1 LPVAGV
7 TIANGADNISVYT
20 PLFRTAGVDESVVS
34 VAVFAV
40 LIAVWCLAG
49 SWLGSHRT
57 VVGLLRRFGH
67 WMMPGVFVAVGVVIV
82 IRSGVV
88 PRVVGLSM

>member
-1 LPVAGV
+1 
-7 TIANGADNISVYT
+7 VYT
-20 PLFRTAGVDESVVS
+20 PLFRTAGLDESVVT
-34 VAVFAV
+34 VAVFVALV
-40 LIAVWCLAG
+40 AVWCLAG

-57 VVGLLRRFGH
+57 VVAPLRRFGH
-67 WMMPGVFVAVGVVIV
+67 WMVPAVFVAIGVVIV